1 MITPTRQ
8 ALAHEVFFVEGVAC
22 RQSAPQTKERG
33 VMMLRR
39 ATLAIGRGPHI
50 RTGPLPRLPM
60 SALSGAKTME
70 SVALPGAI
78 LLALAAL
85 AAIQLALT
93 W

>member
-1 MITPTRQ
+1 
-8 ALAHEVFFVEGVAC
+8 
-22 RQSAPQTKERG
+22 
-33 VMMLRR
+33 
-39 ATLAIGRGPHI
+39 
-50 RTGPLPRLPM
+50 M